1 MEFLYVSLVLFRL
14 KPLDTQFM
22 KMLHHKVNIVP
33 VIAKADML
41 TKKEV
46 ARLKKRV
53 TNPFTYS

>member
-1 MEFLYVSLVLFRL
+1 MQYFFFFRL

-53 TNPFTYS
+53 I